1 MHDREAQHNSMA
13 QDSKM
18 AQAQSIHLKQKSSA
32 ILGGM
37 NMMNLRNISELDF

>member
-1 MHDREAQHNSMA
+1 MHDREAQHNSM
-13 QDSKM
+13 DSKM

-32 ILGGM
+32 ILGGR